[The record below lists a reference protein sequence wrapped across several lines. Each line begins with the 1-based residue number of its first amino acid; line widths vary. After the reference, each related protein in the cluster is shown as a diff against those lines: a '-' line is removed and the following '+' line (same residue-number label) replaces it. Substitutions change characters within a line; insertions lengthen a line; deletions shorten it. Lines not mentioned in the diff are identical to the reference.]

1 MIQKLEIRG
10 VHMHIDPKLYAY
22 ATKKIG
28 KLDNYISRHARAS
41 AHAEVIL
48 KEETLKTKKNCICEV
63 LVHLPH
69 DTLTTKESTINMFAA
84 IDIVE
89 AKLKNQLKKYK
100 ELHGN
105 PRLHRRLIAHLRRV
119 KHQA

>member
-1 MIQKLEIRG
+1 MIQKLEING
-10 VHMHIDPKLYAY
+10 VHMHVDQRLHNYAS
-22 ATKKIG
+22 KKIG
-28 KLDNYISRHARAS
+28 KLDRYLSRHAQES
-41 AHAEVIL
+41 THAEVIL
-48 KEETLKTKKNCICEV
+48 KEETLKSQKNCICEV
-63 LVHLPH
+63 ILHLPN
-69 DTLTTKESTINMFAA
+69 DTLTTKESTVNMYAA

-119 KHQA
+119 KHEA

>member
-1 MIQKLEIRG
+1 MISKVDVRG
-10 VHMHIDPKLYAY
+10 IHMSVDPKLYAY

-28 KLDNYISRHARAS
+28 KLDGYMSRHVRES
-41 AHAEVIL
+41 VWAEIIL
-48 KEETLKTKKNCICEV
+48 KEEMLKTKKNYICEV
-63 LVHLPH
+63 LLHMPQEII
-69 DTLTTKESTINMFAA
+69 TTKESTINMFAA

-105 PRLHRRLIAHLRRV
+105 PRFHRRLIAQLRRI